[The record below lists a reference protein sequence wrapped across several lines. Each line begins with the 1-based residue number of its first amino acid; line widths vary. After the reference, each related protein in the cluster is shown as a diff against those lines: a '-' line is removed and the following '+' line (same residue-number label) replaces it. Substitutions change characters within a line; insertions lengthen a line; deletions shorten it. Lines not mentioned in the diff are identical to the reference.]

1 MSNNSVS
8 IHGDA
13 SAYAFPVQRGRATG
27 AAVKTYEI
35 MSVSQTDLPHE
46 LEGSHLEAPQAD
58 DTGNT
63 HVLPITGRVSSAGLD
78 SATVEV
84 SYNDRVV
91 RRSPIKDGFFNT
103 LIGLVGLKIES
114 ELSLQVAFADDRRL
128 PLATIRLRREPI
140 RTSFEPTIQ
149 PLILTSLGRTGT
161 TLLMKAFTSRPEIL
175 VFRRFPYEY
184 AVAKY
189 WIHMLRVLSGPADLL
204 DSAHPDSFIGNQHWV
219 GRNPYHDESAY
230 NQRPLADW
238 FGREYVEQL
247 ASFCQESIEGC
258 YRALAQSQ
266 AQPEPA
272 YFAEKVWPSF
282 IPVLTWELYPKA
294 KEVILVRDFRDAA
307 CSMLAFDAIRDYSDF
322 GRADGK
328 SEEEYIQN
336 EVQSM
341 ALDMTRSWT
350 SRRDRA
356 HLVRY
361 EDLVLQPVETMTRLL
376 EYLELDRSVDVVN
389 GMLNQASEEVAEL
402 PGAVTDP
409 YLVEIHR
416 TIPDPKETIG
426 RWKRECDDSRADL
439 FWNVLGDCLEEF
451 GYTRS
456 GDLE

>member
-1 MSNNSVS
+1 
-8 IHGDA
+8 
-13 SAYAFPVQRGRATG
+13 
-27 AAVKTYEI
+27 VKTYEVL
-35 MSVSQTDLPHE
+35 SVSQTDLPTE
-46 LEGSHLEAPQAD
+46 LEGSRVAAPR
-58 DTGNT
+58 TGGIGDA
-63 HVLPITGRVSSAGLD
+63 HVLPISGRITGHGLD
-78 SATVEV
+78 PAAVEI
-84 SYNDRVV
+84 SYNERVI
-91 RRSPIKDGFFNT
+91 RRSPVSDGFFNT
-103 LIGLVGLKIES
+103 LVGLVGLKIES
-114 ELSLQVAFADDRRL
+114 ELSLQAAMGDDRRL

-140 RTSFEPTIQ
+140 RTSFQPTIQ

-161 TLLMKAFTSRPEIL
+161 TLLMKAFTSRREIL

-189 WIHMLRVLSGPADLL
+189 WVHMLRVLSGPADLL
-204 DSAHPDSFIGNQHWV
+204 ESGHPDSFIGNQHWV
-219 GRNPYHDESAY
+219 GRNPYHDESVY
-230 NQRPLADW
+230 SQRPLGDW
-238 FGREYVEQL
+238 FGREYVERL

-258 YRALAQSQ
+258 YRALAQGQDQ
-266 AQPEPA
+266 AEPV

-282 IPVLTWELYPKA
+282 VPVLTWELYPKA

-307 CSMLAFDAIRDYSDF
+307 CSMLAFDSIRDYSDF

-328 SEEEYIQN
+328 STEDYIN
-336 EVQSM
+336 DEVRAM

-350 SRRDRA
+350 TRRDRA

-361 EDLVLQPVETMTRLL
+361 EDLVLHPVDTMTRLL
-376 EYLELDRSVDVVN
+376 EYLELDNSAEVVN
-389 GMLNQASEEVAEL
+389 GMLDQASEEVAEL

-416 TIPDPKETIG
+416 TIPDPRETIG
-426 RWKRECDDSRADL
+426 RWRRESDDSRADL